1 MAEGDIGAALR
12 RLMDRGMRSG
22 DPTRQDLA
30 GLQDMIERIQRRREE
45 LLDRYKLGDVLGDVR
60 RELDEIVA
68 QERAGVE
75 RRLDEGSAP
84 RDASQPDDAAL
95 RKMLRDMAGKRLDQ
109 LDALPPDVGGRV
121 PGPQEDDFMEPAARE
136 RVDDL
141 VNERQKQGPR
151 HYPARPA
158 RARPGNTPP
167 RP

>member
-45 LLDRYKLGDVLGDVR
+45 LLDRYKLGDVLGDIR

-68 QERAGVE
+68 EERTGVE

-84 RDASQPDDAAL
+84 RDASQPDDGAL
-95 RKMLRDMAGKRLDQ
+95 RKMLRDMAGKRLD
-109 LDALPPDVGGRV
+109 PPDCPPPDGRR
-121 PGPQEDDFMEPAARE
+121 A
-136 RVDDL
+136 
-141 VNERQKQGPR
+141 GPR
-151 HYPARPA
+151 PQGHHLM
-158 RARPGNTPP
+158 
-167 RP
+167 